1 MLSFKNRS
9 QEIEIMDDL
18 LCNGEVVHQTLR
30 ELETIN
36 TLLGGNSVT
45 INGIKK
51 LLTKKINRTI
61 SIIDL
66 GCGGGDILKLISNW
80 GKKNNYQFQLTG
92 IDANPH
98 IVAFAKNQS
107 KEYPTIDFIPANIF
121 SDSFSNFSFDIA
133 VATLFTHHFT
143 DVELV
148 HLLKTLKQQAK
159 IGIVINDLNRH
170 WLAYYSIKILT
181 QLFSKSSMVKYDAP
195 LSVLRAFK
203 KHELTSILSKA
214 GITNYSLNWKWAFR
228 WQLIITR

>member
-1 MLSFKNRS
+1 MPSFKNRS
-9 QEIEIMDDL
+9 EEIEIMDNL

-36 TLLGGNSVT
+36 TLLGGNYVT

-51 LLTKKINRTI
+51 LLTKKISRNV
-61 SIIDL
+61 SIADL
-66 GCGGGDILKLISNW
+66 GCGGGDILKLISKW
-80 GKKNNYQFQLTG
+80 GQQNNYLFKLTG

-98 IVAFAKNQS
+98 IIAFAKNKC
-107 KEYPTIDFIPANIF
+107 KEYPTIDFKPANIF
-121 SDSFSNFSFDIA
+121 SDSFKNFSFDIA

-143 DVELV
+143 DDELV

-181 QLFSKSSMVKYDAP
+181 QIFSKSSMVKYDAP

-214 GITNYSLNWKWAFR
+214 GISNYSLNWKWAFR
-228 WQLIITR
+228 WQLIIKC